1 MPPRLTVALLLLAGC
16 PGPFWGR
23 ICLGGTTTP
32 SEACVVADGS
42 MVALVGGVVGAHA
55 LNHDPYDAISAA
67 LAKGDAGHPA
77 PPVDSGPPQQELIKL
92 PDGGEAECIGD
103 VCVLLEPLKNGGP

>member
-1 MPPRLTVALLLLAGC
+1 MRRLLLSGALLVVAGC

-42 MVALVGGVVGAHA
+42 MIAIVGGVTGAHA
-55 LNHDPYDAISAA
+55 LNHDAYDTLTDAPGKIEKALGAA
-67 LAKGDAGHPA
+67 TDAGPTLDA
-77 PPVDSGPPQQELIKL
+77 GNDAG
-92 PDGGEAECIGD
+92 
-103 VCVLLEPLKNGGP
+103 